1 MATNENVDDMNLDQ
15 PATRRDIHEIRAEM
29 NGRFEEVHR
38 RFEEV
43 HRRFEEVHRHI
54 DVLAEAF
61 KSEFANLYD
70 WSQLTTSTLGGRI
83 DTMDRDHGGRLSTLE
98 HRVTRLEA
106 KRK

>member
-1 MATNENVDDMNLDQ
+1 MAPNENEVEMNLDQ
-15 PATRRDIHEIRAEM
+15 PATRRDIQEIRAEM
-29 NGRFEEVHR
+29 NGRFEEM
-38 RFEEV
+38 
-43 HRRFEEVHRHI
+43 HRHI

-83 DTMDRDHGGRLSTLE
+83 DTMDREHGGRLSSLE